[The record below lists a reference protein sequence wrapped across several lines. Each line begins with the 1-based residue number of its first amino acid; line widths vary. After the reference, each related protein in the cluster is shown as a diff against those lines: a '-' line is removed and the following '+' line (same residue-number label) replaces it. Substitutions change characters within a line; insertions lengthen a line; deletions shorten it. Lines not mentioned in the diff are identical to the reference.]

1 MTDEFGPGRTKS
13 NHGSFNM
20 LRREALWIQGRT
32 SKTKFK
38 RKSPEKEIGRNMR
51 TEHLKTFALTAS
63 RTAFTLVLAAGIL
76 FAAGCGGEGSTV
88 SQNPGA
94 SPSPTPSN
102 GSTTSAQVRFGD
114 APADS
119 VISFEVSVST
129 MTLTPID
136 GGAPV
141 SVPVGANNRIEL
153 THASGK
159 FEPFSVGNL
168 PQGTFSAANLT
179 LADSELTFLS
189 SAGLPVHINGP
200 ASAQVTI
207 SLSPALN
214 INSAPLVLNIDVN
227 LANSVTTNGST
238 ITGIS
243 FGPTS
248 FTTTAKAP
256 GAQASQQD
264 DDGEIE
270 DLRGTVT
277 AATSSSFSLQVGQT
291 GSTMNF
297 NFDSTTRFNDGVT
310 ATTLLNQIVIVE
322 GFTRSDGSLFA
333 KEVEGLESSNG
344 SELEGLIRSISG
356 TLLTVTSDDGV
367 GAGMDPSKVGA
378 DFTIDISG
386 LKASKF
392 KVDAGNGFS
401 SLVPAGLVFDTT
413 TIHEGQRIE
422 VESNNPVPAANGSI
436 TPDKIKL
443 QQQGISGSVSNLA
456 ANGTT
461 FDLTLASDSALAVI
475 SGQTLV
481 HVTVVSATDNRFG
494 AIANGSTLRVRGL
507 LFWNGTS
514 WNMVARRIQ

>member
-1 MTDEFGPGRTKS
+1 
-13 NHGSFNM
+13 
-20 LRREALWIQGRT
+20 
-32 SKTKFK
+32 
-38 RKSPEKEIGRNMR
+38 MR

-63 RTAFTLVLAAGIL
+63 RAVFALTLAAGML
-76 FAAGCGGEGSTV
+76 FAAGCGGGGGGSTT

-94 SPSPTPSN
+94 TPSPTPST
-102 GSTTSAQVRFGD
+102 GSAASAQVRFGD

-119 VISFEVSVST
+119 VISFEVSVT
-129 MTLTPID
+129 ALTLTPSN
-136 GGAPV
+136 GGTPV
-141 SVPVGANNRIEL
+141 AVPVGANNRIEL

-179 LADSELTFLS
+179 LANSELTFLNS
-189 SAGLPVHINGP
+189 TGLPVHINGP
-200 ASAQVTI
+200 ASAQATI
-207 SLSPALN
+207 TLNPALT
-214 INSAPLVLNIDVN
+214 IGSSPLVLNIDVN
-227 LANSVTTNGST
+227 VANSITTNGST

-248 FTTTAKAP
+248 FAITAKAP
-256 GAQASQQD
+256 GAQAEQED

-270 DLRGTVT
+270 DVRGTVT
-277 AATSSSFSLQVGQT
+277 AASSSSFTLQVGQT
-291 GSTMNF
+291 GSAMNF
-297 NFDSTTRFNDGVT
+297 NFDSTTKFSDGVT
-310 ATTLLNQIVIVE
+310 ATTLLNQIVVVE
-322 GFTRSDGSLFA
+322 GFTQADGSLFA
-333 KEVEGLESSNG
+333 KEVEGLESSTG

-367 GAGMDPSKVGA
+367 GAGMDPSKIGA
-378 DFTIDISG
+378 DFTVDITG

-392 KVDAGNGFS
+392 KVDGGNGFG
-401 SLVPAGLVFDTT
+401 SLIPASFIFDDT

-436 TPDKIKL
+436 TADKIKL

-456 ANGTT
+456 ASGAT
-461 FDLTLASDSALAVI
+461 FDVTLASDSALAVI

-494 AIANGSTLRVRGL
+494 AIANGNNLRVRGL